1 MTPFLRHFFERIWP
15 VFAVDLR
22 SLAVFRFGLGLL
34 VFVDACGRFGDIGA
48 FYGLDGLL
56 PPSALAGELSDWR
69 WSLHLVNHSTPFQA
83 LLILAQALAGLAIAA
98 GLRTRLATLV
108 AWVLAVS
115 LCNRNPLVIGPGDA
129 LLCALLFWSLF
140 LPLAGR
146 WSIDATLGEA
156 PPLPAR
162 LQSAAAVALTLQVLS
177 PFFFDALHRGGSGDW
192 AGWQR
197 VFALES
203 LERGLAPWLATHPQL
218 LAALSAW
225 SQWLQWLGPLLLM
238 LPLPVVAQRFDLR
251 GILRLLVLPQ
261 LALLV
266 LLMLTST
273 ALGLLS
279 WLLLVGLSALIGSG
293 FWEALERRR
302 QLRSP
307 TRLRVFYDDGC
318 AHCRTACRLLI
329 GLLLVDAD
337 LLPARSNR
345 RADTLARAN
354 DSWVVFDRDD
364 SAHLRGEALLLLIRR
379 SPLLGWI
386 GRWLA
391 RPALS
396 AQADRLYMQLAPHH
410 QRWARIGRNRWSS
423 PAAAVRSGRWIVVAT
438 VLVLG
443 GNLLGL
449 AGPGN
454 GLLQLLSPPL
464 QLLRLDQRWD
474 WFAPAMLREDAH
486 WLAPGVLG
494 NGTEADVLDPDP
506 ADDDIRWRYYEDRL
520 AEPRHR
526 SLLPVWAGRLCDE
539 WNEGRPAG
547 DAERLAEFKLIRVV
561 RPLDARAQ
569 PEQRVLLRQQCT
581 APQ

>member
-56 PPSALAGELSDWR
+56 PPSALAGELSGWR
-69 WSLHLVNHSTPFQA
+69 WSLHLVNHSTAFQT

-146 WSIDATLGEA
+146 WSIDATLGDA

-177 PFFFDALHRGGSGDW
+177 PFFFDALHRGGGDW

-197 VFALES
+197 VFALDS

-218 LAALSAW
+218 LGALSSW
-225 SQWLQWLGPLLLM
+225 SQWLQWLGPLLLL

-251 GILRLLVLPQ
+251 GIVRLLVLPQ

-279 WLLLVGLSALIGSG
+279 WLLLVGQSALIGSG

-302 QLRSP
+302 QRRSP

-337 LLPARSNR
+337 LLPARGNR

-364 SAHLRGEALLLLIRR
+364 SAHLRGEALLLLLRR

-443 GNLLGL
+443 WNLLGL

-464 QLLRLDQRWD
+464 QVLRLDQRWD
-474 WFAPAMLREDAH
+474 WFAPAKLREDAH
-486 WLAPGVLG
+486 WLAPGVLV
-494 NGTEADVLDPDP
+494 NGAEAQLLDPDP
-506 ADDDIRWRYYEDRL
+506 ADDDIRWRYFEDQL

-526 SLLPVWAGRLCDE
+526 ALLPVWASRICE
-539 WNEGRPAG
+539 QWNEGRPAN
-547 DAERLAEFKLIRVV
+547 DAERLAEFKLIRIV
-561 RPLDARAQ
+561 RPIDTKAQ
-569 PEQRVLLRQQCT
+569 PEQRVLLRQQC
-581 APQ
+581 AGPQ